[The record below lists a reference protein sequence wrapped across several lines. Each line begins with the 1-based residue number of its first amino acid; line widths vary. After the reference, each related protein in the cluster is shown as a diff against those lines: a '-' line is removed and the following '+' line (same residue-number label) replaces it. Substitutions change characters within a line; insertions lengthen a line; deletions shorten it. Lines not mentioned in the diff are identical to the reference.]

1 MPALER
7 TTYACEVV
15 YLGAVNNRENG
26 LASEP
31 RTEAYASFEGIK
43 GEFHSGLTRPAC
55 VRVRTQHPKGTNIAN
70 VRQFSIISEEEM
82 WAAAEQIGLPE
93 FKPQWMGATMMVRG
107 LPDFT
112 HVPPSSRLQ
121 NAAGT
126 TLVIDMENRPCKYP
140 GEEQVEPLHPGKGKL
155 LLKALLDRRGVTAW
169 VEREGPL
176 AVGDTLTLHVPGQR
190 AWNPA

>member
-7 TTYACEVV
+7 TNYTCEIA
-15 YLGAVNNRENG
+15 YLGVVTDRDQG
-26 LASEP
+26 LASQAAP
-31 RTEAYASFEGIK
+31 QVFASFSGAEG
-43 GEFHSGLTRPAC
+43 EAHSGLTRPAC
-55 VRVRTQHPKGTNIAN
+55 VRVRTQHPEGTKIAN

-82 WAAAEQIGLPE
+82 ALAADQVGLPHV
-93 FKPQWMGATMMVRG
+93 KPEWMGASIMVRG

-112 HVPPSSRLQ
+112 YIPPSSRLQ

-140 GEEQVEPLHPGKGKL
+140 GEEEVEPLHPGKGKKL
-155 LLKALLDRRGVTAW
+155 LSALVGRRGVTAW

-176 AVGDTLTLHVPGQR
+176 AVGDVFSLHVPGQR
-190 AWNPA
+190 TWQPG

>member
-1 MPALER
+1 
-7 TTYACEVV
+7 
-15 YLGAVNNRENG
+15 
-26 LASEP
+26 
-31 RTEAYASFEGIK
+31 
-43 GEFHSGLTRPAC
+43 
-55 VRVRTQHPKGTNIAN
+55 
-70 VRQFSIISEEEM
+70 M